1 MRISP
6 FWAATVA
13 IAAPLSL
20 TVPAAGQTVD
30 PSQIKSGSQPPQMA
44 QAPIS
49 ATGVVVETKTEQRQH
64 KAKLLLGQTPVT
76 PTIPKQTN
84 EQAPSPAPQP
94 QPSPVFPSP
103 NIQGVPATPPQQ
115 PVPVTPPPGAGGVP
129 RQETPNRL
137 QVPITPEAPLDTPPG
152 EESVP
157 APATPPQ
164 PVPLPEGVQPEVAP
178 PVTPQPETQP
188 EATPPDTA
196 PQVLVSEVVVSAETG
211 VLDPELENQV
221 YQAVRTVP
229 GRTTT
234 RTQLQEDI
242 NAIFA
247 TGFFSNVRAEPTD
260 TPLGVRVTF
269 IVQPNPVLRSVQ
281 VQANPGTNVP
291 SVLPAEVVNNIF
303 QPQYGR
309 ILNLRQL
316 QEGIQQLNRWYQDN
330 GYVLAQVVAAPQV
343 SADGVVTLEVAEGVV
358 EDIQVR
364 FISEGEATDDEG
376 RPIEGRTRDFI
387 ITRELALRPGQVFNR
402 TVVQQDLQRVF
413 GLGLFEDV
421 NVSLNPGQDPRQ
433 VVVVVNVDERNSGSI
448 AAGAGFSSASGLFGT
463 LSYQEQN
470 LGGNNQKVGAELQVG
485 QREVLFDVRFTDPW
499 IAGDPFRTSYTVNA
513 FRRRSISLVFDS
525 SDEQF
530 EVINNDGELL
540 GDRPRVL
547 RLGGGVT
554 FTRPLS
560 RNPLERSEWT
570 ASAGLEYQRISIRD
584 SDGDLRPQGQV
595 GPDGEPTDLS
605 FSGTGIDDLLT
616 LQVGL
621 VRDRRNNVLRPTAGS
636 LLRFGVEQ
644 SVPIGSGSI
653 LLNRLRGSYS
663 QYLPVNFTNFAEGP
677 ETLAFNIQAGTVL
690 GDLPPY
696 EAFAL
701 GGVNSV
707 RGFNEGDL
715 GTGRSFVQAT
725 AEYRFPIFSVVG
737 GALFVDVASDL
748 GTGENVPGNP
758 AGQLDKPGS
767 GFGYGIGLRV
777 QSPLGPLRIDYGFNS
792 EGDNRLHFGIGE
804 RF

>member
-44 QAPIS
+44 QEPLP
-49 ATGVVVETKTEQRQH
+49 ATGVVVETKTEQRQLNSV
-64 KAKLLLGQTPVT
+64 KLLLGQTPVT
-76 PTIPKQTN
+76 PTT
-84 EQAPSPAPQP
+84 PQP

-103 NIQGVPATPPQQ
+103 IQGVPATPPQQ
-115 PVPVTPPPGAGGVP
+115 PVPVTPPPGAGGAP
-129 RQETPNRL
+129 LDETPSQL

-164 PVPLPEGVQPEVAP
+164 PAPLPEGVQPEVAP
-178 PVTPQPETQP
+178 PLTPQPEAQP
-188 EATPPDTA
+188 EATPDTA

-247 TGFFSNVRAEPTD
+247 TGFFSNVRAEPSD

-269 IVQPNPVLRSVQ
+269 VVQPNPVLRSVQ
-281 VQANPGTNVP
+281 VQANPGINVP

-364 FISEGEATDDEG
+364 FINEGEATDDEG

-387 ITRELALRPGQVFNR
+387 ITRELALQPGQVFNR

-470 LGGNNQKVGAELQVG
+470 LGGNNQKVGGELQVG
-485 QREVLFDVRFTDPW
+485 QREVLFDLRFTDPW

-530 EVINNDGELL
+530 EVLNNDGELL

-584 SDGDLRPQGQV
+584 SDGDLRPRGQV
-595 GPDGEPTDLS
+595 GEDGEPTDLS

-621 VRDRRNNVLRPTAGS
+621 VRDRRDNVLRPTNGS

-653 LLNRLRGSYS
+653 FLNRLRGSYS

-696 EAFAL
+696 EAFSL
-701 GGVNSV
+701 GGVSSV

>member
-44 QAPIS
+44 QEPLP
-49 ATGVVVETKTEQRQH
+49 ATGVVVETKTEQRQLNS
-64 KAKLLLGQTPVT
+64 AKLLGQTPVT
-76 PTIPKQTN
+76 PTT
-84 EQAPSPAPQP
+84 PQP

-103 NIQGVPATPPQQ
+103 IQGVPATPPQQ
-115 PVPVTPPPGAGGVP
+115 PVPVTPPPGAGGAP
-129 RQETPNRL
+129 QDETPSQL
-137 QVPITPEAPLDTPPG
+137 QVPITPEAPLDAPPG

-164 PVPLPEGVQPEVAP
+164 PAPLPEGVQPEVAP
-178 PVTPQPETQP
+178 PLTPQPEAQP
-188 EATPPDTA
+188 EATPDTA

-269 IVQPNPVLRSVQ
+269 VVQPNPVLRSVQ

-316 QEGIQQLNRWYQDN
+316 QAGIQQLNRWYQDN

-364 FISEGEATDDEG
+364 FINEGEATDDEG

-387 ITRELALRPGQVFNR
+387 ITRELALQPGQVFNR

-470 LGGNNQKVGAELQVG
+470 LGGNNQKVGGELQVG
-485 QREVLFDVRFTDPW
+485 QREVLFDLRFTDPW

-525 SDEQF
+525 DDEQF

-560 RNPLERSEWT
+560 QNPLARSEWT

-595 GPDGEPTDLS
+595 GEDGEPTDLS

-621 VRDRRNNVLRPTAGS
+621 VRDRRDNPLRPTNGS

-653 LLNRLRGSYS
+653 FLNRLRGSYS

-696 EAFAL
+696 EAFSL
-701 GGVNSV
+701 GGVSSV

-792 EGDNRLHFGIGE
+792 EGENRLHFGIGE